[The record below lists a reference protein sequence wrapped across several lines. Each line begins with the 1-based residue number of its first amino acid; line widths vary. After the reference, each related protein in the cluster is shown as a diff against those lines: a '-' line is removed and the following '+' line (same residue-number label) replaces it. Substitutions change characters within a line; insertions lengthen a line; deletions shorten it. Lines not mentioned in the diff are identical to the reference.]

1 MNILKFKKF
10 KDYHNL
16 YLKKDVILLA
26 DIFGKFIPICLK
38 YHDLDRTYY
47 FNAPGLSFDAML
59 KMTKAELD
67 KIDDP
72 DMHLLI
78 E

>member
-26 DIFGKFIPICLK
+26 DIFGKFIPTCLK
-38 YHDLDRTYY
+38 YHDLDPTYY
-47 FNAPGLSFDAML
+47 FSAPGLSFDAML